1 MGEDGKAGAD
11 LSEQAIAWLVALDC
25 GTADDR
31 TFHAWRDADPRHAA
45 AFAQAAT
52 AWRRTAD
59 PRLLPLLGQHE
70 APEPELASEIAKPI
84 LSRRT
89 AVGGGLAALLAFGG
103 AGAYMAWP
111 RRAYAMTAVGEQRTL
126 RLPDGSHAMLNT
138 DTRVSW
144 RFADRRDFW
153 IEQGEAALFVRET
166 ERAFRLYGVDF
177 DAHLDGGRFDIRLAG
192 RGGQLMVLAGQA
204 VATYRGALAGTIGAG
219 SALTMNNGVTRVA
232 ALGSDAIGA
241 ATAWQSGRI
250 VFNGMP
256 LDRALAEFNRYLPD
270 KIVLGQRDLGATLLG
285 GEFRVDDPDTFLLA
299 LREAFDIDHRRQ
311 VNHILLFR
319 GR

>member
-1 MGEDGKAGAD
+1 
-11 LSEQAIAWLVALDC
+11 
-25 GTADDR
+25 
-31 TFHAWRDADPRHAA
+31 
-45 AFAQAAT
+45 
-52 AWRRTAD
+52 
-59 PRLLPLLGQHE
+59 
-70 APEPELASEIAKPI
+70 
-84 LSRRT
+84 
-89 AVGGGLAALLAFGG
+89 
-103 AGAYMAWP
+103 
-111 RRAYAMTAVGEQRTL
+111 
-126 RLPDGSHAMLNT
+126 MLNT

-311 VNHILLFR
+311 GDHILLFR